1 MKLLIYGAGV
11 IGCLYAVLFNKAG
24 YDTAIYAG
32 GKRLEE
38 FRKSGLLYE
47 VKGMIQK
54 ADVKIIDKL
63 EKNDKYDFIFL
74 TVKENQV
81 HTALKERSS
90 NLSPNIVTMV
100 NTLEPYS
107 DWEEIC
113 GKGRIIPAFP
123 GAGGSFDN
131 GILKAAITP
140 RIIQPTTFSE
150 IDGNITERVIS
161 LSTILKK
168 SKIPYQIVKDMHVW
182 QLCHLAMVVPIADAY
197 YKARNPQKNEYLPT
211 CACLY
216 FKRRA
221 GYGF

>member
-24 YDTAIYAG
+24 YDTAIYAR

-140 RIIQPTTFSE
+140 VLF
-150 IDGNITERVIS
+150 NLLHFLKLTE
-161 LSTILKK
+161 T
-168 SKIPYQIVKDMHVW
+168 
-182 QLCHLAMVVPIADAY
+182 
-197 YKARNPQKNEYLPT
+197 
-211 CACLY
+211 
-216 FKRRA
+216 
-221 GYGF
+221 